1 VKRFALLSVL
11 GVALLIP
18 AAHAQGEGGED
29 RLGLWKWANFA
40 LLAGG
45 LGYLIAKSAPPLFAA
60 RSRKIRED
68 MAEAEHEREQAEA
81 RLNDVGRRLDNL
93 ESEMAALRAEAEMEA
108 HRESQRMRVETEAEM
123 ARIRVHAEQ
132 ELAAAGKAAR
142 LELKRYSAQ
151 LAIRQAEL
159 MVRERL
165 TPGADNEL
173 VRDFVRGLDRPAPPQ
188 TR

>member
-1 VKRFALLSVL
+1 VKRFALALVL
-11 GVALLIP
+11 GVALLTP
-18 AAHAQGEGGED
+18 AARAQGEGGKD
-29 RLGLWKWANFA
+29 RLGVWKWANFA

-45 LGYLIAKSAPPLFAA
+45 LGYLIAKSVPPLFAA

-68 MAEAEHEREQAEA
+68 MAEAEHLREQAEA
-81 RLNDVGRRLDNL
+81 RVNDVERRLANL

-108 HRESQRMRVETEAEM
+108 RSESARMRVETEAEM
-123 ARIRVHAEQ
+123 VKIRVHAEQ
-132 ELAAAGKAAR
+132 EIAAAGKAAR

-165 TPGADNEL
+165 TPGTENEL
-173 VRDFVRGLDRPAPPQ
+173 VRDFVRDLDRPAPPQ

>member
-1 VKRFALLSVL
+1 MKRFALLPVL

-68 MAEAEHEREQAEA
+68 MAEAEHLLEQAER
-81 RLNDVGRRLDNL
+81 RLNDVGR
-93 ESEMAALRAEAEMEA
+93 
-108 HRESQRMRVETEAEM
+108 
-123 ARIRVHAEQ
+123 VHAQQ
-132 ELAAAGKAAR
+132 EIAAAGKAAR

-165 TPGADNEL
+165 TPGAENEL

>member
-1 VKRFALLSVL
+1 MKRVALLPVL
-11 GVALLIP
+11 ALALLIP
-18 AAHAQGEGGED
+18 AAHAQGQGGED
-29 RLGLWKWANFA
+29 RLELWKWANFA
-40 LLAGG
+40 LLAAG

-68 MAEAEHEREQAEA
+68 MAEAERLREQAEA

-108 HRESQRMRVETEAEM
+108 RRESQRMRVETEAEM
-123 ARIRVHAEQ
+123 VRIRVHAEQ
-132 ELAAAGKAAR
+132 EIAAAGKAAR

-165 TPGADNEL
+165 TPGAENEL